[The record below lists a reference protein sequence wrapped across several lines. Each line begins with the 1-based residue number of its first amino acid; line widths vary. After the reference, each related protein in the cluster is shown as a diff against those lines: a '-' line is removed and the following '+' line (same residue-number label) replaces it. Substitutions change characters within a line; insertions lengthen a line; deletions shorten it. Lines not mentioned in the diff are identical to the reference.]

1 MRLILMKA
9 MALARDRRWLINA
22 AALCGA
28 IVASAWLSP
37 GSATSAQ
44 HYPLVLLWR
53 EANNKQLPDYP
64 RSSIAAGHQGLAVM
78 ELEIRA
84 DGTVREFSVLQAPDS
99 AISNSMAAYVRGF
112 RLGPSRFGRIPLRR
126 GKLLYYFLL
135 ARGEARVFELND
147 LNQKTELLQELR
159 DSGGHR

>member
-1 MRLILMKA
+1 
-9 MALARDRRWLINA
+9 
-22 AALCGA
+22 
-28 IVASAWLSP
+28 
-37 GSATSAQ
+37 
-44 HYPLVLLWR
+44 
-53 EANNKQLPDYP
+53 
-64 RSSIAAGHQGLAVM
+64 M